1 MQHGKSRQII
11 IQKAATIAEYTESY
25 IILHQRMTNVFY
37 HVLNVS
43 FIFARFQRFKRF
55 LEFYITYIMRCEYAE
70 NELQRQ

>member
-1 MQHGKSRQII
+1 MQRGKSRQII

-43 FIFARFQRFKRF
+43 FIFAFFNVSNVF
-55 LEFYITYIMRCEYAE
+55 FGILYNVY
-70 NELQRQ
+70 NVL